1 MRKYNLSEIMKRAW
15 NIFKNKS
22 ITFAAALKESWKIS
36 KEELQRKDLLFKN
49 KDFYGVKDWFL
60 HKTLTEQE
68 RYAFKTGCAY
78 ITKETEKA
86 VLIKCDTKYGDLSFW
101 CPKKCLKTENEK
113 EELVKRFESGLKY
126 NELLVSFAKKH
137 GVKGVRKGFRTQT
150 IIEKIQEAGL
160 EVPARV

>member
-1 MRKYNLSEIMKRAW
+1 MKYNLREVMKRAW

-60 HKTLTEQE
+60 CKTLTEQE
-68 RYAFKTGCAY
+68 RYAFKTGHSY
-78 ITKETEKA
+78 ISKETEKA
-86 VLIKCDTKYGDLSFW
+86 VLIKCDTKYGALSFW
-101 CPKKCLKTENEK
+101 CPKKCLKTANEK
-113 EELVKRFESGLKY
+113 ELLVKNFESGLKY
-126 NELLVSFAKKH
+126 NELLVAFAKKH